1 MFTFVTHILLLRF
14 SFLHQDFYIN
24 QDVPLLK
31 YRIHTVCS
39 MIVEYREGRD
49 KGVREHTEAS
59 ALPSPHGRIRKR

>member
-14 SFLHQDFYIN
+14 SFLH